1 MCIRDRENRVYS
13 DLVLYAKY
21 VSDTPLYPREII
33 ELANFAGVKNKRYIN
48 LHKELFEMTL
58 CEIMKKDLG
67 KCELFL
73 NDYFSNLE
81 LISFSPVANMSLIE
95 NSVEIP
101 SFNSSN
107 NLKDVINNLLIK
119 THDEVKLKLKELR
132 KNK

>member
-1 MCIRDRENRVYS
+1 
-13 DLVLYAKY
+13 
-21 VSDTPLYPREII
+21 
-33 ELANFAGVKNKRYIN
+33 
-48 LHKELFEMTL
+48 MTL